1 MYTPEAFKI
10 TDENIIE
17 EFIRNNPFAILTSE
31 NNGKIEVTHLPINR
45 FKDGKLYG
53 HLAKANIH
61 SNIDETKE
69 VCFIFNGEHAYI
81 SPTYYESTFNV
92 PTWNYSAVH
101 IYGNIQYI
109 DDKEK
114 VWELL
119 NETTEIYEGQNGWKL
134 PQEEKFKDLTK
145 FIRFF
150 EIRVT
155 NIEAKFKFNQNK
167 TKEDIEKVIQSLR
180 DNKQIEVANFME
192 HITKPRVCENS
203 PK

>member
-1 MYTPEAFKI
+1 MYSPDAFKI
-10 TDENIIE
+10 TDESIIE
-17 EFIRNNPFAILTSE
+17 NFIAKNPFAILTSE

-53 HLAKANIH
+53 HVAKANIH
-61 SNIDETKE
+61 SSIDETKE
-69 VCFIFNGEHAYI
+69 VCFIFSGEHAYI
-81 SPTYYESTFNV
+81 SPTYYETSFNV

-101 IYGNIQYI
+101 IYGNVKYI
-109 DDKEK
+109 NDNQK

-145 FIRFF
+145 FLSFF
-150 EIRVT
+150 EINVT

-167 TKEDIEKVIQSLR
+167 SKEDIEKVIQSLKN
-180 DNKQIEVANFME
+180 NKQIEAASFME
-192 HITKPRVCENS
+192 HITNTRREI
-203 PK
+203 

>member
-1 MYTPEAFKI
+1 VYTPEAFKI
-10 TDENIIE
+10 TDEKIIE
-17 EFIRNNPFAILTSE
+17 EFIAKNPFAILTSE
-31 NNGKIEVTHLPINR
+31 NDGKIEVTHLPINR

-81 SPTYYESTFNV
+81 SPTYYETTFNV

-109 DDKEK
+109 DDNET
-114 VWELL
+114 VWQLL
-119 NETTEIYEGQNGWKL
+119 QETTEIYEGQDGWKL

-150 EIRVT
+150 EI
-155 NIEAKFKFNQNK
+155 NIISIEAKFKFNQNK
-167 TKEDIEKVIQSLR
+167 TQEDIEKVIQSLR
-180 DNKQIEVANFME
+180 NKKQIEVANFME
-192 HITKPRVCENS
+192 HITKQS
-203 PK
+203 SQ

>member
-1 MYTPEAFKI
+1 MYSPDAFKI

-17 EFIRNNPFAILTSE
+17 EFIAQNPFAILTSE

-53 HLAKANIH
+53 HLAKANTH

-69 VCFIFNGEHAYI
+69 VCFIFNGAHAYI
-81 SPTYYESTFNV
+81 SPTYYETSFNV

-101 IYGNIQYI
+101 IYGNIKYI
-109 DDKEK
+109 NDDQK

-119 NETTEIYEGQNGWKL
+119 TETTEIYEGQNGWKL

-145 FIRFF
+145 FLSFF
-150 EIRVT
+150 EINVT

-167 TKEDIEKVIQSLR
+167 SKEDIKKVIQSLK
-180 DNKQIEVANFME
+180 DNKQIEVASLME
-192 HITKPRVCENS
+192 HIINTRREI
-203 PK
+203 

>member
-17 EFIRNNPFAILTSE
+17 EFIDNNPFAILTSE

-81 SPTYYESTFNV
+81 SPSYYETAFNV

-150 EIRVT
+150 EIKVT

-192 HITKPRVCENS
+192 HITNRRRETRL
-203 PK
+203 

>member
-69 VCFIFNGEHAYI
+69 VCFIFHGEHAYI
-81 SPTYYESTFNV
+81 SPTYYETTFNV
-92 PTWNYSAVH
+92 PTWNYSTVH
-101 IYGNIQYI
+101 IYGNIKYI
-109 DDKEK
+109 DDNEK
-114 VWELL
+114 VWELF
-119 NETTEIYEGQNGWKL
+119 NETTEIYENKDGWKL
-134 PQEEKFKDLTK
+134 PQEERFKDLTK
-145 FIRFF
+145 FIKFF
-150 EIRVT
+150 EINVI

-167 TKEDIEKVIQSLR
+167 TESDIKKVIESLKS
-180 DNKQIEVANFME
+180 NGQIEVANFME
-192 HITKPRVCENS
+192 HTTKQS
-203 PK
+203 SQ